1 MAGYTK
7 NYNFKKPTGTEY
19 YNIEDAN
26 INNEMIDGVL
36 YEKVDKIPN
45 KSLSTNDFTDGY
57 KKKIDSMQTLYR
69 FKGTVNM
76 VNDLSAIIASVGDTY
91 KCKTNFK
98 DYTWNGTDWVDIGK
112 EGFVGNVYIYKLIIQ
127 NSETE
132 EITLPCN
139 YEVEK
144 HVLDVFL
151 NGERLLLSSDEEG
164 TDGHYVEIG
173 EANSVSNK
181 IKMTTDWSLQEG
193 DVLDLVV
200 RGDYSDTNA

>member
-7 NYNFKKPTGTEY
+7 NYNFKKPNGTEY

-26 INNEMIDGVL
+26 INNDMIDEILHG
-36 YEKVDKIPN
+36 KVDKIPN
-45 KSLSTNDFTDGY
+45 KGLSTNDFTDGY

-69 FKGTVNM
+69 FKGTVSTTNE
-76 VNDLSAIIASVGDTY
+76 LSNISASIGDTY

-98 DYTWNGTDWVDIGK
+98 DYTWNGTDWIDIGE
-112 EGFVGNVYIYKLIIQ
+112 EGFVGNVYNYKLIIQ
-127 NSETE
+127 DSES
-132 EITLPCN
+132 EIILPCK
-139 YEVEK
+139 YEVGK

-151 NGERLLLSSDEEG
+151 NGERLILSSDEAG
-164 TDGHYVEIG
+164 TDGHYVEVG

-181 IKMTTDWSLQEG
+181 IKITTDWSLQVG
-193 DVLDLVV
+193 DVLGLVV